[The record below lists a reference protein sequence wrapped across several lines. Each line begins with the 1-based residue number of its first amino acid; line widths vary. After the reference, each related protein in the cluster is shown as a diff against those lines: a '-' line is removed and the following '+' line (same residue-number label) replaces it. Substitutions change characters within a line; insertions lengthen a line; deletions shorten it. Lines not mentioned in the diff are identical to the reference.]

1 MERLSRWKR
10 SAPPVDIAATL
21 FETRAAV
28 ITISMISQ
36 FDGVSCLKERPDS
49 LDRVH
54 AKDNV
59 PELLENPAHTEIIRQ
74 FSHGGP
80 I

>member
-1 MERLSRWKR
+1 MERLSGWKR
-10 SAPPVDIAATL
+10 STPPVDIATTL
-21 FETRAAV
+21 LETRAAV

-36 FDGVSCLKERPDS
+36 YDGASCLKERLDS
-49 LDRVH
+49 LDFVH

-59 PELLENPAHTEIIRQ
+59 PELLENPTHTEIIRQ
-74 FSHGGP
+74 FSRGGP